1 MREFPKTEI
10 LKKIEWLQ
18 DVFVIRREELGFEVD
33 ELIKN
38 AFLEV
43 IAELVELQ
51 NTCENC
57 KWIKFCGIKNTLDTK
72 HAVELPNF
80 CCNRYEKKDKQ

>member
-43 IAELVELQ
+43 IAELVEL
-51 NTCENC
+51 
-57 KWIKFCGIKNTLDTK
+57 
-72 HAVELPNF
+72 
-80 CCNRYEKKDKQ
+80 